1 MLSLVTRHHI
11 PRPTGLCMVLMLVML
26 TAAPVAAQQAPNI
39 RFRHLSVEQ
48 GLSQEGVHAVL
59 QDSRGLLW
67 FGTQDGLNRYDG
79 YDFTVFNHDLK
90 DPASLSYDW
99 IWCLFEDSHGDLWVG
114 TDGGGLN
121 RFLPDREAFE
131 RFVSEASD
139 PFSLSHN
146 RIRVI
151 YEDRAGMLW
160 IGTDGGGLNR
170 LDPDTRIF
178 TRFAHDPSNPESLS
192 NDRVRAITEDAAG
205 TLWVGTDGG
214 GLSLFDAANDSFLHL
229 RVCRESPVKG
239 DKMP

>member
-1 MLSLVTRHHI
+1 MTLLVTRHLI
-11 PRPTGLCMVLMLVML
+11 PRPIGLCVALTLVLL
-26 TAAPVAAQQAPNI
+26 TAVQVPAQQAPNI

-48 GLSQEGVHAVL
+48 GLSQEAVHAVL

-79 YDFTVFNHDLK
+79 YDITVFNHDLK
-90 DPASLSYDW
+90 DPASLSNDW
-99 IWCLFEDSHGDLWVG
+99 IWCLFEDSRGNLWIG

-131 RFVSEASD
+131 RFVSEPSD

-151 YEDRAGMLW
+151 YEDRVGMLW

-170 LDPDTRIF
+170 LDPETRTF
-178 TRFAHDPSNPESLS
+178 TRFAHDPSNQASLS
-192 NDRVRAITEDAAG
+192 NDRVRAIAEDADRYALDRHRRRR
-205 TLWVGTDGG
+205 TQPLRRRERQ
-214 GLSLFDAANDSFLHL
+214 LFASAP
-229 RVCRESPVKG
+229 R
-239 DKMP
+239 